1 VHERDVC
8 LEEARRKRV
17 VVKLQAL
24 YRDQFD
30 EELSAFRA
38 DQLLDFLIAAVG
50 PQIYNQAVQDAR
62 KYMQQK
68 LDDLDAE
75 IHEPDEG

>member
-1 VHERDVC
+1 MSIE

-17 VVKLQAL
+17 VVRLQAL

-62 KYMQQK
+62 KYLQQK

-75 IHEPDEG
+75 IHERDEG

>member
-1 VHERDVC
+1 MTID
-8 LEEARRKRV
+8 LEEGRRRRIAA
-17 VVKLQAL
+17 KLQAFYL
-24 YRDQFD
+24 EQFD

-62 KYMQQK
+62 GYMQRK

-75 IHEPDEG
+75 IHERDDA